1 MRSRVAA
8 VAAPVLI
15 RLGVAAGLGLL
26 ALLVAPQLAAA
37 ASPQAGYVDGSISG
51 AADAPSGS
59 KPESKLWFQ
68 DGSWWSSMF
77 NSTTRTFR
85 VFRLDQSSESWANV
99 GPTLDTRTNS
109 RADVLFDGAHV
120 YVASHVFASDSNHNT
135 AGQPSRLWR
144 LSYDSTARSYSVDAG
159 YPVAINN
166 VSSETLVIEKDSSGT
181 LWATWTQAKHVFIA
195 HSVGNDATWSPPIQ
209 LTISGTLNSDDIVST
224 IAFGG
229 NKVGLLWSNQ
239 AAATMYFSVH
249 VDGTADT
256 AWSGPEVA
264 ASGSHEADDHIN
276 LKTDSAGR
284 VYAAVK
290 TSKTSSGDPLIN
302 LLVRSSGGTWS
313 KYLYG
318 TVANSNTRPIVL
330 VDEAEGTLRM
340 FATGPY
346 PGQSSGQSGGTI
358 YEKDSPLGSIS
369 FPSGLG
375 TPVIQD
381 PTSADMNNATST
393 KQEVDGST
401 GLVVLATNDSTN
413 RYWHADLALGAPP
426 PKPVAN
432 FSGTPTSGTAP
443 LQVQFTDQSSNN
455 PTSWSWSFGD
465 GGTSTSRNPIHTYAA
480 AGTYDVTLTATNGGG
495 TSDPKTIVGY
505 ITVNAPAKPVANFTG
520 TPTSGTAPLQV
531 QFTDTSSN
539 SPTSWSWDFGDNSTS
554 TAQNPVH
561 TYAAAGTYDV
571 TLTATNAAGSST
583 VTKLGYVAVNPP
595 AKPVANFTG
604 SPLSGSAPLPVQF
617 TDTSAN
623 GPTSWLWDFGDNT
636 TSTSQNPSHTYT
648 AQGTYTVSLTAT
660 NVGGSDQVTKTN
672 YIAVSPPPAT
682 LNFNPVADAL
692 VKSSAPT
699 GNYGTL
705 TTIQVRLGDGSTTNP
720 NYYGYLKFNVSGLSG
735 APSSVTLRLFVTDAT
750 KNGVS
755 VNAVDSSWT
764 ETGITYAN
772 APPISGTSFGSLG
785 APAAGAYVDIP
796 LSVSAVAGNGTVS
809 FGLLLNG
816 GDSLIVA
823 SRETATPPILVVGQA
838 P

>member
-85 VFRLDQSSESWANV
+85 VFRLDQPSESWANV

-109 RADVLFDGAHV
+109 RADVLFDGTHV

-539 SPTSWSWDFGDNSTS
+539 
-554 TAQNPVH
+554 
-561 TYAAAGTYDV
+561 
-571 TLTATNAAGSST
+571 
-583 VTKLGYVAVNPP
+583 
-595 AKPVANFTG
+595 
-604 SPLSGSAPLPVQF
+604 
-617 TDTSAN
+617 
-623 GPTSWLWDFGDNT
+623 GPTSWLWDFGDT
-636 TSTSQNPSHTYT
+636 STSTSQNPAHTYT

-809 FGLLLNG
+809 FGLVLNG